1 MKKIFV
7 LLSVLTLAFLLVSCV
22 PGGPSAK
29 LTITLESPNSVEVLD
44 DPQEVLLSVKSQLTD
59 IPPEFSNVTD
69 DLTFDIFYEIR
80 FGTNKSS
87 LTKVKED
94 KVSINIKNIS
104 DPVYINH
111 TFNENSF
118 NYDQTYYWRILI
130 VKVEVDGTE
139 IVRKRNLPPVI
150 EGSIQINEKAEYA
163 LTVTANPA
171 EGGEVTGAG
180 NYELGETATI
190 TATPNAEYNF
200 VNWTIGETVLST
212 SATYD
217 YTMPGNAVEITA
229 NFSKVKYALTVT
241 ADPAEGGEVT
251 GAGNYE
257 LGETA
262 TITATPNA
270 EYNFVNWT
278 IGETVLSTSATYDY
292 TMPGNAVEITA
303 NFSKVKYALTVT
315 ADPVEGGEVTGAGN
329 YELGETAT
337 ITATA
342 NEGYKFVNW
351 TIGEIELSTIE
362 TYDYTMPGNA
372 VEITANFEL
381 KIENIEGTYDDFVIM
396 MDVEGVPARFIP
408 DIEEKIAEELGITA
422 FTIGEHYYI
431 KGMDEAVLTIGEQ
444 DLLGNFDWN
453 LLYGNDPSGEGTID
467 EDGNV
472 VIKNFELIIQD
483 FDFFG
488 ELIISIQEDLSL
500 TLEDGNL
507 VYSHI
512 IVITND
518 EIAEKFGSD
527 VAAEI
532 DGDVTVS
539 FYITISEDFDAIN
552 PWN

>member
-1 MKKIFV
+1 
-7 LLSVLTLAFLLVSCV
+7 VSCV

-163 LTVTANPA
+163 LTVTAN
-171 EGGEVTGAG
+171 
-180 NYELGETATI
+180 
-190 TATPNAEYNF
+190 
-200 VNWTIGETVLST
+200 
-212 SATYD
+212 
-217 YTMPGNAVEITA
+217 
-229 NFSKVKYALTVT
+229 
-241 ADPAEGGEVT
+241 PAEGGEVT